1 VAEVD
6 PEAEC
11 VRDDVES
18 DGVPPGLAGADLG
31 RALDGHDEDFAVA
44 GFAGFGTIADGI
56 DDLLGRDVRDDAP
69 ILTFWWR
76 STVYSSPRHCPFFA
90 GCEPRP
96 ETLVTVSDGA
106 PASAR
111 DFLISPRRS
120 GRTIAV
126 TILISPSFGSPPSE
140 RSSDEDRDSPNRSP
154 PSARMISS
162 LPPSVAT
169 SGCPNSG

>member
-56 DDLLGRDVRDDAP
+56 DDLLGRDVRDDALDFDLLVEVDRVLLAAP
-69 ILTFWWR
+69 L
-76 STVYSSPRHCPFFA
+76 PFFA

-111 DFLISPRRS
+111 DFLISRRG
-120 GRTIAV
+120 GR
-126 TILISPSFGSPPSE
+126 GE
-140 RSSDEDRDSPNRSP
+140 RLR
-154 PSARMISS
+154 
-162 LPPSVAT
+162 
-169 SGCPNSG
+169 